1 MGSQFFTSA
10 AAANLQP
17 AVQEPPMR
25 RIRLWELDHRFHCLV
40 VGTCLTIDELHRL
53 VRKADITVGAKMSDY
68 ELHHSFVQVVGNAV
82 FAARATH
89 KWLDRKFAAA
99 IKRFSACRDVGA
111 LGSLWDQATAQGEVA
126 GAFWA
131 LITNPLTDAT
141 LQQRVYG
148 EVHML
153 SHLAGHSNRSTQQ
166 QLATVKRRVAELEE
180 TQAWTAEASR
190 LRIKE
195 LERRAEAHA
204 ERAQRV
210 DVLER
215 KLAATQARLAAL
227 ENGEALAQL
236 RAEKDALAQ
245 KLAQVLR
252 RAENA
257 EHELREWVQLAF
269 SSAPD
274 VRAAHAPTPV
284 PTDSASF
291 GPPGERCPPRCD
303 AAEAGDCPGP
313 DLCGRR
319 VLYVGGRNRQVAHF
333 RSLVAQRN
341 GEFLHHDGGL
351 SERAA
356 RLDAMIRAAD
366 AVFCPIDCVSH
377 DACLRVKRIC
387 KRAAKRFV
395 PLRSA
400 SLACFIEGLREVA
413 A

>member
-1 MGSQFFTSA
+1 METEISNGAGSGDIRHEAQA
-10 AAANLQP
+10 L
-17 AVQEPPMR
+17 PPR
-25 RIRLWELDHRFHCLV
+25 RAKLWELDHRFHCLV
-40 VGTCLTIDELHRL
+40 IGTCLTIDELRRL
-53 VRKADITVGAKMSDY
+53 ARKADISVGAKMSDY
-68 ELHHSFVQVVGNAV
+68 ELHHSFVQVAGNPV

-89 KWLDRKFAAA
+89 KWLDRKFGAA
-99 IKRFSACRDVGA
+99 IKRSSACRDAGA
-111 LGSLWDQATAQGEVA
+111 LGSLWDKATAQGEIA

-131 LITNPLTDAT
+131 LITHPLAGAE
-141 LQQRVYG
+141 LMQRVYG

-153 SHLAGHSNRSTQQ
+153 SHLAGHSSRSTQQ
-166 QLATVKRRVAELEE
+166 QLAMVKRRVAELEE

-195 LERRAEAHA
+195 LERRAEALA

-215 KLAATQARLAAL
+215 ELAATLTRLAAL
-227 ENGEALAQL
+227 ESAEAIVQL
-236 RAEKDALAQ
+236 RAEKESLAQ
-245 KLAQVLR
+245 QLQHVLR

-257 EHELREWVQLAF
+257 ERELREWVQLAF

-366 AVFCPIDCVSH
+366 AVLCPVDCVSH